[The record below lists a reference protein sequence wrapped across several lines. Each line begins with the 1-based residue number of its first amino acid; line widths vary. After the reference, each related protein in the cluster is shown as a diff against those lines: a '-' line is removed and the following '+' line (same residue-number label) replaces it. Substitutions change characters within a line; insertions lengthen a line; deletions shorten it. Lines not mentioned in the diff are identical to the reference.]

1 MFDFVPTSIDGCYG
15 IQPRIHADHRGL
27 FIKIFHSD
35 TFREKGLADTFE
47 EVHYSICLKNVFRG
61 LHFQKPPHTSAM
73 VVSSI
78 QGRLLAVVI
87 DLRKASPTYRSIHSL
102 ELDSM
107 KGNMMYIPE
116 GLAYGYLSMDDQSLL
131 LTLSTKELH
140 EEYRSGIDW
149 RSIDF
154 PWPVQDVL
162 VAEDDERL
170 TALSD
175 FESPF

>member
-1 MFDFVPTSIDGCYG
+1 
-15 IQPRIHADHRGL
+15 
-27 FIKIFHSD
+27 
-35 TFREKGLADTFE
+35 
-47 EVHYSICLKNVFRG
+47 
-61 LHFQKPPHTSAM
+61 M